1 MTQTAFVGDEVVSRY
16 LFGFAVDLG
25 QRQTTFFTVNKH
37 WARVVFHDCTPD
49 FVFASIKNPK
59 KRKWLA
65 AIAICGR
72 IAESEPLSGVDSRF
86 HYLWKEKDPDYPE
99 AFGAALSG
107 SLGFDRLRQ
116 NFLREQV
123 FVSGSTEVDQDELAP
138 EIFDSAYKSAFSW
151 QKRPSFLRSNRP
163 TSF

>member
-1 MTQTAFVGDEVVSRY
+1 MIAPLILYS
-16 LFGFAVDLG
+16 L
-25 QRQTTFFTVNKH
+25 
-37 WARVVFHDCTPD
+37 
-49 FVFASIKNPK
+49 SIKNPK

-72 IAESEPLSGVDSRF
+72 IAESERLSGVDSRF

-116 NFLREQV
+116 NFLRKQV

-138 EIFDSAYKSAFSW
+138 EIFERVQKCLLVAKASQFFAIESAY
-151 QKRPSFLRSNRP
+151 
-163 TSF
+163 